1 MTARKSRYVAPPL
14 RQPVAL
20 AASRPSVF
28 VVPTIMLVVGGLAF
42 TALVASLKSPAPAIS
57 TPAALDPADQSVNVA
72 SKGSRLEI
80 ASVAAGYIEPTMVK
94 VVTFTQ
100 DAAEPTSAAVSGKPI
115 YGVVSYYSSGR
126 QTASGEPFD
135 AHELTAAHR
144 TLPFGTRV
152 RVTSV
157 DTGRSV
163 TVRIN
168 DRGPFVRGRTLDVS
182 RAAAQSLGII
192 DRGVGKVK
200 LDVLQ

>member
-1 MTARKSRYVAPPL
+1 MAARTSRYVEPPL
-14 RQPVAL
+14 RQPVL
-20 AASRPSVF
+20 PAAARSSGLLWPA
-28 VVPTIMLVVGGLAF
+28 VPLVGGGLAVLV
-42 TALVASLKSPAPAIS
+42 LVASLKAAAPDHDAFAPVRQ
-57 TPAALDPADQSVNVA
+57 TVNVA
-72 SKGSRLEI
+72 GKGSRLHI
-80 ASVAAGYIEPTMVK
+80 ASLAATAIVPNTVK
-94 VVTFTQ
+94 LVTFTR
-100 DAAEPTSAAVSGKPI
+100 DAAAPASAAVRGKPTF
-115 YGVVSYYSSGR
+115 GLVSYYSHGGK
-126 QTASGEPFD
+126 TASGEPFD

-168 DRGPFVRGRTLDVS
+168 DRGPFVRGRTIDVS
-182 RAAAQSLGII
+182 RAAAQSLGIV